1 VSALRYHAHVI
12 RIRGRSSATTTAL
25 IACALML
32 VAIPAH
38 AESTLPA
45 NADVRIGSTVTL
57 ETFTHAVATRYHVE
71 LRRVVA
77 ADIDRDG
84 DVDFI
89 AATDAGLRVWVNDG
103 SGRLTARTPRNGST
117 PTACAPGV
125 AWNGENSRR
134 ELSVQNELPAPRVDS
149 PYAHAPPPAVSTIR
163 SPLQA
168 ARVPSPVYG
177 IRTPRAPPR

>member
-1 VSALRYHAHVI
+1 VSALRYHARVI
-12 RIRGRSSATTTAL
+12 RIRVGKSALTTAL
-25 IACALML
+25 IACALL
-32 VAIPAH
+32 FVAVPAH

-45 NADVRIGSTVTL
+45 NADVRVGSSVNL

-103 SGRLTARTPRNGST
+103 GGRLTAKTPQQSSA
-117 PTACAPGV
+117 PSACAPGV
-125 AWNGENSRR
+125 AWDGENSLR
-134 ELSVQNELPAPRVDS
+134 ELSVQNELPAPRVHS

-168 ARVPSPVYG
+168 ARVPSPVFG